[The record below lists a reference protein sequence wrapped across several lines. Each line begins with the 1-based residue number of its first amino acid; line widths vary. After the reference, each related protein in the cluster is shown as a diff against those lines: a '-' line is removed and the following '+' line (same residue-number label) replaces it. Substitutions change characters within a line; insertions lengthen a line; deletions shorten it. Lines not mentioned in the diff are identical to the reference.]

1 MLPHYM
7 AMGQTPDEYWN
18 GDPDLVKAYRQAFN
32 IRLEQR
38 NNELWLQGLYILD
51 ALSVVIGNS
60 FGGKGQKKRKYM
72 ENPIRIT
79 PLTEQEKIEQQQ
91 REWEKIDRALH
102 EMKAE
107 QTRRKRKAKQA
118 ESADSK

>member
-60 FGGKGQKKRKYM
+60 FGNKGHKKLKYM
-72 ENPIRIT
+72 EKPIRIT

-107 QTRRKRKAKQA
+107 QMRRNRKAKQA